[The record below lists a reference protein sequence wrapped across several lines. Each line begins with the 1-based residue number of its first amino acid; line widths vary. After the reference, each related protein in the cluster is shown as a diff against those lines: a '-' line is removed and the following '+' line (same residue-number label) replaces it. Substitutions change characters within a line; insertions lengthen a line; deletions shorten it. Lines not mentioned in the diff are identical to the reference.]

1 MGQPL
6 QQHHGQSTPVLY
18 NRVQYSS
25 TGLLPVVELGS
36 VLQYNKLPFVFYI
49 LQYYTTSTGDET
61 DFESSTSACTSCV
74 QLVVSV
80 TYLYSRAT
88 RILARYGESRAVWS
102 ETAMGEVVLLLVRFH
117 HAVIVFPADGIIF
130 EKQTMSDRLVKF
142 LTTYAFTIG
151 LAIRLAI
158 AWLFP
163 LLLDDGK
170 LIPGVAYTDVDYH
183 VFSDAA
189 NYIRAGES
197 PYQRHTYRYTPFLA
211 LILSKVDGRYL
222 FCLADA
228 ICGKLILRLQK
239 QPPSLL
245 SCFMWLYN
253 PLAINISTRGSAESF
268 VVLLPVL
275 LTVAIT
281 QSTLKY
287 KAILAGLL
295 HGIAVHAKVYPI
307 IYTLSFMVYFGK
319 PPTAAGAKS
328 TPSLSSFITT
338 TLSRLVRPAPMCF
351 FMSFVATFVG
361 LTYLG
366 IVLYGTDALDEGL
379 LYHLTR
385 VDHRHNYSMWWYPI
399 YLARRQ
405 TPGMVLLVPQA
416 ILLIVTS
423 LGLTDDLGFTL
434 FLQTYMFVTLNKVIT
449 AQYFTWYLCLL
460 PLCSFTMTRRLLI
473 ATVGVVVSMLQWL
486 ACAYLLEMQGWP
498 VHRLVW
504 MASVVYFVA
513 NIHLL
518 RVMIQSSSVL
528 RERKTKQ
535 S

>member
-1 MGQPL
+1 
-6 QQHHGQSTPVLY
+6 
-18 NRVQYSS
+18 
-25 TGLLPVVELGS
+25 
-36 VLQYNKLPFVFYI
+36 
-49 LQYYTTSTGDET
+49 
-61 DFESSTSACTSCV
+61 
-74 QLVVSV
+74 
-80 TYLYSRAT
+80 
-88 RILARYGESRAVWS
+88 
-102 ETAMGEVVLLLVRFH
+102 
-117 HAVIVFPADGIIF
+117 
-130 EKQTMSDRLVKF
+130 MSNRLVKF
-142 LTTYAFTIG
+142 LTKYAFTIG
-151 LAIRLAI
+151 LAVRLLT

-189 NYIRAGES
+189 DYIRDGKS

-228 ICGKLILRLQK
+228 LCGKLILRLQK
-239 QPPSLL
+239 QQPSLL
-245 SCFMWLYN
+245 SCFMWMYN
-253 PLAINISTRGSAESF
+253 PLVINISTRGSAESF

-275 LTVAIT
+275 LTVAVS

-287 KAILAGLL
+287 KAILAGIL
-295 HGIAVHAKVYPI
+295 HGIAVHAKVYPV

-319 PPTAAGAKS
+319 PAAGAKS
-328 TPSLSSFITT
+328 ILSPLNFISTT
-338 TLSRLVRPAPMCF
+338 ISRLARAAPLCF
-351 FMSFVATFVG
+351 FMSFVATFFG

-366 IVLYGTDALDEGL
+366 IVLYGREALDEGL

-423 LGLTDDLGFTL
+423 LGLTDDLGFAL

-460 PLCSFTMTRRLLI
+460 PLCSITMSRRLLI
-473 ATVGVVVSMLQWL
+473 ATVGVIGSMLLWL
-486 ACAYLLEMQGWP
+486 ACAYLLEMQGWS

-504 MASVVYFVA
+504 MASVIYFAA

-518 RVMIQSSSVL
+518 RIIIQSSISPPG
-528 RERKTKQ
+528 ESKPKQ

>member
-1 MGQPL
+1 M
-6 QQHHGQSTPVLY
+6 
-18 NRVQYSS
+18 
-25 TGLLPVVELGS
+25 
-36 VLQYNKLPFVFYI
+36 
-49 LQYYTTSTGDET
+49 
-61 DFESSTSACTSCV
+61 
-74 QLVVSV
+74 
-80 TYLYSRAT
+80 
-88 RILARYGESRAVWS
+88 S
-102 ETAMGEVVLLLVRFH
+102 E
-117 HAVIVFPADGIIF
+117 
-130 EKQTMSDRLVKF
+130 RLVKL
-142 LTTYAFTIG
+142 LTKYAFTIG
-151 LAIRLAI
+151 LAIRLLI
-158 AWLFP
+158 AWLLP

-189 NYIRAGES
+189 NYVREGKS

-228 ICGKLILRLQK
+228 LCGKIILRLQK
-239 QPPSLL
+239 QQPSLL
-245 SCFMWLYN
+245 SCFMWMYN
-253 PLAINISTRGSAESF
+253 PLVINISTRGSAESF

-275 LTVAIT
+275 LTVAVT
-281 QSTLKY
+281 QSSLTY
-287 KAILAGLL
+287 KAIMAGVL
-295 HGIAVHAKVYPI
+295 HGIAVHAKVYPV

-319 PPTAAGAKS
+319 HSAGAK
-328 TPSLSSFITT
+328 PILSLSGLIATT
-338 TLSRLVRPAPMCF
+338 FSRLLRPAPLCF
-351 FMSFVATFVG
+351 FISFLATFVG
-361 LTYLG
+361 LTYVG
-366 IVLYGTDALDEGL
+366 IVLYGTEALDEGL

-460 PLCSFTMTRRLLI
+460 PLCNITMSRRLLI
-473 ATVGVVVSMLQWL
+473 ATVGVVGSMLLWL

-504 MASVVYFVA
+504 MASVIYFAA

-518 RVMIQSSSVL
+518 RVIIQSPSAL
-528 RERKTKQ
+528 RENKTKQ